1 MSSTHFLRALL
12 AMALCLPGIAS
23 AFGFE
28 DVVARARKLST
39 QPYEA
44 PQNNLPGPLREIDYD
59 AYRDI
64 RFKPEKALWRGAKL
78 PFELQ
83 FFHPG
88 RQYQQSV
95 TVNLISADGVRRLSY
110 NPDSFDFGKNKFDPS
125 SFGDVGYSGFRVHY
139 PINKPDFKDE
149 VMVFRGAS
157 YFRAL
162 GKHQRYGLSGRGL
175 AIDTGLI
182 SGEEFPA
189 FTEFWVV
196 WPAPTSSSLEIY
208 ALLDSPRAAGAYR
221 FVLQPG
227 VNTKVDVEATLF
239 MRDKVGKLGLAPLTS
254 MYYYGENQTSPFEDF
269 RPEVHDSDGLL
280 VDDGSGEWVWRPLTN
295 PKRLVS
301 TSFGTETLKGFG
313 LMQRDRDF
321 ASYQDLETRYDLRP
335 SAWITPKGDWGK
347 GRVELIMIPTKDE
360 TNDNVVAFWV
370 PETQPRPGE
379 AFQYA
384 YRISFEHDEL
394 SGPELARVVQTRR
407 GHGFRR
413 EPDDSLR
420 MVVDFVG
427 GPLANLAQAAKI
439 DAPVWI
445 NDNGELMEKQLQ
457 PNPATGGWRLNLRYR
472 VKDSGKPVEMRAA
485 LRDGDKPLSETWS
498 YLLPAQ

>member
-1 MSSTHFLRALL
+1 
-12 AMALCLPGIAS
+12 MALCLPGIAS

-221 FVLQPG
+221 FVLQ
-227 VNTKVDVEATLF
+227 L
-239 MRDKVGKLGLAPLTS
+239 S
-254 MYYYGENQTSPFEDF
+254 
-269 RPEVHDSDGLL
+269 
-280 VDDGSGEWVWRPLTN
+280 
-295 PKRLVS
+295 
-301 TSFGTETLKGFG
+301 
-313 LMQRDRDF
+313 
-321 ASYQDLETRYDLRP
+321 
-335 SAWITPKGDWGK
+335 
-347 GRVELIMIPTKDE
+347 LIHI
-360 TNDNVVAFWV
+360 
-370 PETQPRPGE
+370 
-379 AFQYA
+379 
-384 YRISFEHDEL
+384 
-394 SGPELARVVQTRR
+394 
-407 GHGFRR
+407 
-413 EPDDSLR
+413 
-420 MVVDFVG
+420 
-427 GPLANLAQAAKI
+427 
-439 DAPVWI
+439 
-445 NDNGELMEKQLQ
+445 
-457 PNPATGGWRLNLRYR
+457 
-472 VKDSGKPVEMRAA
+472 
-485 LRDGDKPLSETWS
+485 
-498 YLLPAQ
+498 